1 MLSPP
6 LHVSAT
12 PALFRK
18 SHLPN
23 ISKRRG
29 FFQKKMEQM
38 NTHTMKSSAA
48 ILPPFTTI
56 TDAIGPAPASGTNGL
71 RMLAR
76 TRLPHPKSICH
87 VDLLT
92 TAFSNL
98 LLKLTQHYSETLA
111 LHQIDASAPRE
122 QPETTCN
129 DQVTGSTGQ
138 FCNPN
143 QQAMPMPYSKGFAH
157 SPTKSLF
164 HKLKSHPT
172 HCTPKHKE
180 AQQITESPV
189 LIPSFSHSAASVL
202 PAAGEFGISGGWQT
216 NFKSLITH

>member
-1 MLSPP
+1 MWQISSDCTWNGRAGGTCSMLSPP
-6 LHVSAT
+6 LHGSAT

-76 TRLPHPKSICH
+76 TRLPHPKSICY

-122 QPETTCN
+122 QPRVLPVASKRPPAMTKLLGV
-129 DQVTGSTGQ
+129 QVNSATPT
-138 FCNPN
+138 
-143 QQAMPMPYSKGFAH
+143 SKPCPCHTVRG
-157 SPTKSLF
+157 L
-164 HKLKSHPT
+164 PT
-172 HCTPKHKE
+172 H
-180 AQQITESPV
+180 QQRVYSTS
-189 LIPSFSHSAASVL
+189 
-202 PAAGEFGISGGWQT
+202 
-216 NFKSLITH
+216 